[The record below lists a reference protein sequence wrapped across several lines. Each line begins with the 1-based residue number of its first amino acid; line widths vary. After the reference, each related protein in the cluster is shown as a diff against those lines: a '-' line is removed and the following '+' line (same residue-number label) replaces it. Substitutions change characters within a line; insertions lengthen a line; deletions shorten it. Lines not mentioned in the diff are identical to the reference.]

1 MRRHTYFISDLH
13 LGATYLKNPKDYE
26 RRVVKWLRSIKD
38 DAKAIYLM
46 GDILDY
52 WFEYRSVVPRGYT
65 RFLGTLAQLVDEGV
79 EVYWFIGNHDIW
91 IFDNLPEEIGVKVI
105 DGYQVKEID
114 GKRFF
119 LSHGDGL
126 GELKPGFKL
135 IRAVFRN
142 KLCQKMFSA
151 IHPRWTVPLAH
162 RWSSHSRNFSEEL
175 PVFEGKEKDPFI
187 AFAQGYISKD
197 DAVDYFVLAHRHIM
211 LDYDLGN
218 DRTRLIVL
226 GDWIHHFSYA
236 VFDGEKLSLLN
247 AEV

>member
-26 RRVVKWLRSIKD
+26 RRAVKWLRSIKD

-91 IFDNLPEEIGVKVI
+91 IFDYLPEEIGVKVI

-126 GELKPGFKL
+126 GGLKPGFKL

-175 PVFEGKEKDPFI
+175 PVFEGKEKEPFI
-187 AFAQGYISKD
+187 AFAQGYISKN
-197 DAVDYFVLAHRHIM
+197 DAVDYFVLGHRHIM

-236 VFDGEKLSLLN
+236 VFDGEKISLLN
-247 AEV
+247 ADV